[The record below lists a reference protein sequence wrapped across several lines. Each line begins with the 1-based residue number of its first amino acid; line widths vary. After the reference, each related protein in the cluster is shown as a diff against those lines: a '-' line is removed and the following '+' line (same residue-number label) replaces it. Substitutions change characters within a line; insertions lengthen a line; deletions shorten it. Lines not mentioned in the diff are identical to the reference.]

1 MIAGSQLNIATGSAR
16 SVTEEDLILF
26 LLGRM
31 NTYFSLLFDTIPGA
45 PAGSL
50 EMMRLQLRP
59 LSFTISAP
67 RKSANLAAVVRE
79 VDFLLSVVN
88 IM

>member
-1 MIAGSQLNIATGSAR
+1 LIAGSQLNIATGSAR
-16 SVTEEDLILF
+16 SVTEENLI